1 MDDDVQ
7 YLGMKLA
14 RPDPLSDPCEAQ
26 EPVSGITLHI
36 EKCGEKPAHDITFH
50 RSRTVY
56 VNIGRKSSAEDKS
69 MRRENDDHNVVFPC
83 QVVSAQHAKLFLSA
97 GGQVY
102 IIDLH
107 SRHGTHLKRR
117 GEALKTLDSGIE
129 TTLCDGDVLTFG
141 KAVGAGS
148 CVVPPVTAR
157 VELLRERLPLVA
169 SPSAP
174 LTPISSLINLIR
186 PPPKSTSGRYGLFLP
201 APHTESLSSHSSYS
215 LYASS
220 DWASSDSDRD
230 SDIEELSCLEQTFS
244 LPVEPL
250 LERSTRNSDVP
261 GAPSAKVL
269 CTLAGHL
276 GSPSLSIQEISPPPP
291 VVVDAGSA
299 SKSQSRSHSPMELS
313 TPSPSHHSEDH
324 QSEPVV
330 VGAWPIRSSQ
340 SPHLSTGTDT
350 TKDNVITPSAD
361 DLRPTAVEERE
372 LDTTTDIH
380 GGLME
385 PLIQFYPPMS
395 PELLGSNA
403 PGERVNGELRTSIKT
418 IEDCISAMQETIT
431 DLETR
436 QCFTE
441 ADVEILQGEVDMREP
456 EPESDTFLSRLDV
469 AARLDVA
476 ERNIASLSAFQ
487 SQVLSLKSK
496 LEAPPPSRVIEIPVN
511 DVKMCVEALSSLV
524 TEMKSLRESAE
535 KRIEERVGYIEA
547 VRTDALTAIATEVGS
562 LKRKRQED
570 EDQESLK
577 KSEGE
582 THVDIP
588 VQAVRSDGPES
599 PQRIK
604 RARTAI
610 GTVAHT
616 AAVMAVGAMA
626 TWSALAFT

>member
-1 MDDDVQ
+1 M
-7 YLGMKLA
+7 
-14 RPDPLSDPCEAQ
+14 
-26 EPVSGITLHI
+26 
-36 EKCGEKPAHDITFH
+36 
-50 RSRTVY
+50 
-56 VNIGRKSSAEDKS
+56 
-69 MRRENDDHNVVFPC
+69 
-83 QVVSAQHAKLFLSA
+83 
-97 GGQVY
+97 
-102 IIDLH
+102 
-107 SRHGTHLKRR
+107 
-117 GEALKTLDSGIE
+117 DSGIE

-250 LERSTRNSDVP
+250 LERSTRYQIPITIPTFRPFINNMRRNSDVP

-418 IEDCISAMQETIT
+418 IEVNILYNARYPT
-431 DLETR
+431 DNVRRTASLPCR
-436 QCFTE
+436 RRSR
-441 ADVEILQGEVDMREP
+441 I
-456 EPESDTFLSRLDV
+456 SRL
-469 AARLDVA
+469 A
-476 ERNIASLSAFQ
+476 
-487 SQVLSLKSK
+487 
-496 LEAPPPSRVIEIPVN
+496 
-511 DVKMCVEALSSLV
+511 
-524 TEMKSLRESAE
+524 
-535 KRIEERVGYIEA
+535 
-547 VRTDALTAIATEVGS
+547 
-562 LKRKRQED
+562 
-570 EDQESLK
+570 
-577 KSEGE
+577 
-582 THVDIP
+582 
-588 VQAVRSDGPES
+588 
-599 PQRIK
+599 
-604 RARTAI
+604 
-610 GTVAHT
+610 
-616 AAVMAVGAMA
+616 
-626 TWSALAFT
+626 SALPRQMSRFSRER